1 MVLGFPYKKKP
12 RTKERWW
19 WWCWGGCRQD
29 HNCMFH
35 LGFRS
40 AAITIAALESQISF
54 HVRGPKARG
63 GAERG
68 KAERS
73 DSHAEM
79 AESNL
84 C

>member
-1 MVLGFPYKKKP
+1 
-12 RTKERWW
+12 
-19 WWCWGGCRQD
+19 
-29 HNCMFH
+29 MFH

-40 AAITIAALESQISF
+40 AAKTIAALESQISF
-54 HVRGPKARG
+54 HVRGPKASG
-63 GAERG
+63 GTKRG

-79 AESNL
+79 AEYNL